1 MQVWEEDD
9 VNVDADVA
17 DANER
22 GHGDT
27 CQYCGFSL
35 TELEAEFGTIC
46 DDCLELLEVD

>member
-9 VNVDADVA
+9 VNVDADVG
-17 DANER
+17 E
-22 GHGDT
+22 GGYGDT
-27 CQYCGFSL
+27 CQYCGFPL